1 MIRYFS
7 KIFIKFSG
15 FTLIELIVVLG
26 VTVGL
31 SAILI
36 TYSRTGERQII
47 LFREQAK
54 VINAVLRAKNLA
66 IQAYAGGG
74 GGIDVCG
81 YGVNFQPNA
90 VVIFKDLAPDC
101 SSSDNRYSGDA
112 SELFE
117 SYQLNPLV
125 QFSQMPISDAVFIP
139 PDLEVIF
146 TPSGASE
153 PLFVISTLDGAANV
167 KIRINDAGQV
177 TSE

>member
-1 MIRYFS
+1 MVR
-7 KIFIKFSG
+7 KA
-15 FTLIELIVVLG
+15 FTLIELLVVLG

-31 SAILI
+31 SAVLI

-54 VINAVLRAKNLA
+54 VINAILRAKNLA

-74 GGIDVCG
+74 NVCG

-90 VVIFKDLAPDC
+90 AVIFKDLAPDC
-101 SSSDNRYSGDA
+101 ASSDNKYSGDA

-139 PDLEVIF
+139 PDLKVIF
-146 TPSGASE
+146 TPGGVSE
-153 PLFVISTLDGAANV
+153 PLFIISTLDGGSSV